1 MLKKAVMTGFLLSFL
16 VFGACAST
24 KNYGTSQLFDL
35 NTMKK
40 IVINQSTMED
50 VKALLGKP
58 IKIVTYPPPIL
69 TKAIWV
75 YDAKEYNTVIL
86 GFAKSAKEKVVSI
99 SFSRDGIVR
108 SMKTLQ
114 TDPLQDQNQGM

>member
-1 MLKKAVMTGFLLSFL
+1 MFKKAVMTGFLLSFL

-40 IVINQSTMED
+40 IVINESTMDD
-50 VKALLGKP
+50 VRSLLGKP
-58 IKIVTYPPPIL
+58 MKIVNYPPQSP
-69 TKAIWV
+69 TKSIWV
-75 YDAKEYNTVIL
+75 YDARTYQTVL
-86 GFAKSAKEKVVSI
+86 GFAKNGQEKSVSI
-99 SFSRDGIVR
+99 AFSQDGIVR
-108 SMKTLQ
+108 SMNSTQ

>member
-40 IVINQSTMED
+40 IVINESSMDD
-50 VKALLGKP
+50 VRGLLGKP
-58 IKIVTYPPPIL
+58 IKIVNYPPQSQ
-69 TKAIWV
+69 TKAVWV
-75 YDAKEYNTVIL
+75 YDARRYHTVM
-86 GFAKSAKEKVVSI
+86 GFAKNGQEKSVSI
-99 SFSRDGIVR
+99 AFSQDGIVR
-108 SMKTLQ
+108 SMNSTQ